1 MSSPTSTGSYEF
13 SERQN
18 QLISGLASYMGTL
31 GIILLVIG
39 AIQLLAGVA
48 MIAKGG
54 AVALIQ
60 GLLSLVVGG
69 FTLKAAGAFRQIVS
83 STGNDIGYLMS
94 ALGTLRDL
102 YRLQVIA
109 VVAAVAAGL
118 LFVLL
123 IPLLLR

>member
-1 MSSPTSTGSYEF
+1 VHRAF
-13 SERQN
+13 
-18 QLISGLASYMGTL
+18 
-31 GIILLVIG
+31 
-39 AIQLLAGVA
+39 QLLTGAV

-54 AVALIQ
+54 FIALIE
-60 GLLSLVVGG
+60 GMLSLVIGG

-109 VVAAVAAGL
+109 VVTAVAAGML
-118 LFVLL
+118 SALL
-123 IPLLLR
+123 IPFILGR